1 MQNPIS
7 WDVSFPKKSTICIF
21 VIFYNHLHQGWFLA
35 NLPPYPHPMGHP
47 TRPTTHL
54 PSFMFF
60 VSNKSKKDAWSWKF
74 NCFCDFSKWWVGLQ
88 FWPFLA
94 FSGQLWVSGAV
105 RGWHKNAQRWFLL
118 VIHMVHRAQTSVE
131 HAQSILCNSWTRQ
144 CATCNR
150 RVCVTDVCYVCYGTT
165 GRPMELRTIRQALL

>member
-88 FWPFLA
+88 FWPFWPFLA
-94 FSGQLWVSGAV
+94 NFKWAGQSEGGTKMPNDGFS
-105 RGWHKNAQRWFLL
+105 LL
-118 VIHMVHRAQTSVE
+118 YTWYTVPKHPWSMLNQFYAILE
-131 HAQSILCNSWTRQ
+131 HANS
-144 CATCNR
+144 AS
-150 RVCVTDVCYVCYGTT
+150 TT
-165 GRPMELRTIRQALL
+165 SSNQLSAVWQLVVNAMNGSKMTS